1 MNVVGQEGEHLETT
15 VVGQSVERLDAIK
28 KVTGTAVFAD
38 DIQFSRPLYAQVV
51 RSPHAHANILS
62 IDLTAAQ
69 SRPGVRSVIT
79 GECYKKR
86 AGLYLE
92 DKNFIAVGKARY
104 RGEPVAAVAAD
115 SPEIARRACE
125 IVKVESMPRLENR
138 QMVMVLAP
146 K

>member
-1 MNVVGQEGEHLETT
+1 MNDMKQSNERLDAVNPETN

-28 KVTGTAVFAD
+28 KVTGTAIFAD

-69 SRPGVRSVIT
+69 SLPGVRSVIT
-79 GECYKKR
+79 GECYKRR

-92 DKNFIAVGKARY
+92 DKNFIAVGKVRY
-104 RGEPVAAVAAD
+104 RGEPVAAIAAD
-115 SPEIARRACE
+115 SPELAHRACE
-125 IVKVESMPRLENR
+125 LVKVEYE
-138 QMVMVLAP
+138 V
-146 K
+146 

>member
-1 MNVVGQEGEHLETT
+1 MN

-62 IDLTAAQ
+62 IDLTAALAL
-69 SRPGVRSVIT
+69 PGVRSAIT

-104 RGEPVAAVAAD
+104 RGEPVAAIGAN
-115 SPEIARRACE
+115 PRRGSC
-125 IVKVESMPRLENR
+125 
-138 QMVMVLAP
+138 
-146 K
+146 